1 MRMKA
6 WSAGLLMLLAG
17 GAYAADVSEI
27 AFSRS
32 DDSLPAYSSSGE
44 THLQDR
50 YARLTVPLPDGT
62 SRDAELLVLFE
73 PHTGYYLWDHV
84 VASPGKMDPREHVF
98 QDWLKTSVLYADND
112 GIKWFALGGMDL
124 LVRRSSGRAESL
136 DRAYDEAFHDLQAH
150 WPERRQRRGQ
160 FLKTV
165 EVWKLLDST
174 FYRDPANTLFY
185 PVIDDVARLGKDFV
199 DGFSSASK
207 IRSDHFRFASQP
219 DIARLAGR
227 LCRRPPWP

>member
-1 MRMKA
+1 MRLL
-6 WSAGLLMLLAG
+6 SAAMLVLWVAG
-17 GAYAADVSEI
+17 AARAADVGEI

-44 THLQDR
+44 TVHLQGR
-50 YARLTVPLPDGT
+50 HSRLTVPLADGT
-62 SRDAELLVLFE
+62 SRDAELLVLFD

-136 DRAYDEAFHDLQAH
+136 DRAYDEVFHDLQAH

-174 FYRDPANTLFY
+174 YYRDPENNPLQ
-185 PVIDDVARLGKDFV
+185 PVIDGVARSGKGWTLKIQARWAAELILDEDFNAV
-199 DGFSSASK
+199 SAK
-207 IRSDHFRFASQP
+207 RIP
-219 DIARLAGR
+219 DVKKE
-227 LCRRPPWP
+227 